1 MDDGTRA
8 LAIPTAVPQKGPGCV
23 VELRLD
29 GSHRGQLCIYRENS
43 LYVSRTEMTRDE
55 ALLLA
60 RTLIKIWGEEPHPH
74 G

>member
-1 MDDGTRA
+1 MDDATSA
-8 LAIPTAVPQKGPGCV
+8 LAIRTAVPEKGPGCV
-23 VELRLD
+23 VELHLD

-43 LYVSRTEMTRDE
+43 RYRSLTAMTRDE

-60 RTLIKIWGEEPHPH
+60 RTLIKIWGEEPHPR